1 MTLNLIMSVFFT
13 DIFYNVR
20 FCTPN
25 AQMILYLE
33 PQIGYIF
40 IAIIIFKTFQ
50 TNLLPLL
57 TQNNFVLFSLGMT
70 MIKEIAM

>member
-13 DIFYNVR
+13 EIFYNVR

-40 IAIIIFKTFQ
+40 IAIIFQ

-57 TQNNFVLFSLGMT
+57 TQTILYCFL
-70 MIKEIAM
+70 